1 MQRTVQLTLT
11 SILALSVWG
20 CGSSKPIKYYTVQM
34 TTAPTLS
41 NGRGPVSLLIG
52 HISGSQVFKDT
63 PIAYRSGANEI
74 GVYQYSQWYE
84 PPVDLI
90 KGKLIRILRV
100 SGNYQSVNE
109 VGSTSDGQFVVRG
122 RLYDFEE
129 VDNGSISGLVSMEFD
144 LYDRKTGKVVWTH
157 FYSQS
162 EPVTSKEIPA
172 IVAAL
177 DNNLDRGLK
186 EVAAGLDQYFAT
198 NPPGKS

>member
-1 MQRTVQLTLT
+1 MQRAVQLTLI

-20 CGSSKPIKYYTVQM
+20 CGSEKPIKYYTVQM
-34 TTAPTLS
+34 TSAPALS
-41 NGRGPVSLLIG
+41 PGTRPVSVLIG
-52 HISGSQVFKDT
+52 HITGSQVFKDT
-63 PIAYRSGANEI
+63 PIAYRSGTNEI
-74 GVYQYSQWYE
+74 GIYQYSRWYE

-90 KGKLIRILRV
+90 KAKLIRILRV
-100 SGNYQSVNE
+100 SGNYQSVTDL
-109 VGSTSDGQFVVRG
+109 GSTSDGSFVVRG

-129 VDNGSISGLVSMEFD
+129 VDNGGISGLVSMEFE
-144 LYDRKTGKVVWTH
+144 LYDRKTGKVLWTH

-162 EPVTSKEIPA
+162 EPVTGKEIPA